1 MICVRIAQLAT
12 WRYHERRM
20 AEQIQWAN
28 RILSYGTAK
37 ASTFKAN
44 PLNWRKH
51 PTRQSK
57 ALKGSL
63 DTLGWVQT
71 IIVNKATGFIVDGH
85 ERVEAALRNGD
96 AEVPYILVDLS
107 PEEEAQAL
115 LSLDAIA
122 ALAQTDASKVDE
134 LLRMVDSGNAKVQEF
149 LSNLSLDVGL
159 TKFDP
164 TAEWEGMPEYEAG
177 EQQGNREIILH
188 FATDED
194 VQQFASM
201 IGQVITD
208 KTKWLWHPA
217 RESVKRQGIDSYKD
231 ES

>member
-1 MICVRIAQLAT
+1 LADVVT
-12 WRYHERRM
+12 W
-20 AEQIQWAN
+20 QN

-51 PTRQSK
+51 PARQSK

-71 IIVNKATGFIVDGH
+71 VVVNTRTGFIVDGH

-96 AEVPYILVDLS
+96 AEVPFITVDLS

-122 ALAQTDASKVDE
+122 ALAQTDATKVDE
-134 LLRMVDSGNAKVQEF
+134 LLRMVDSGNEAVQEF
-149 LSNLSLDVGL
+149 LSNLSMDVGL

-164 TAEWEGMPEYEAG
+164 TAEWEGMPEF
-177 EQQGNREIILH
+177 EQEDMKGFQAVHVH
-188 FATDED
+188 FKTKED
-194 VQQFASM
+194 RDTFSEL
-201 IGQVITD
+201 IGQKLGD
-208 KTKWLWHPA
+208 KTRAIWYPEATKTDMKSELY
-217 RESVKRQGIDSYKD
+217 QD
-231 ES
+231 EP